1 MLAIGHH
8 NDRGGGGAASTTTT
22 MTVLVAGERRSRIP
36 PENVDPDRMR
46 FNFKMVEPPKG
57 EDRGEQFQ
65 QRLKDLG
72 KEGVLIKAKLK
83 LTGKAKD

>member
-1 MLAIGHH
+1 
-8 NDRGGGGAASTTTT
+8 
-22 MTVLVAGERRSRIP
+22 
-36 PENVDPDRMR
+36 
-46 FNFKMVEPPKG
+46 MVEPPKG